1 MSDLQD
7 LNPQSPSAAQLDAIE
22 ALTKGNASALEQ
34 LLADDLRELISNG
47 HLLSQLV
54 PEALRRLMLDPLTHA
69 GLYPGDLCE
78 ALKTIPDSYWA
89 SHAEQEKAWL
99 TILCRYSTQD

>member
-7 LNPQSPSAAQLDAIE
+7 LNPQSPSTSQLE
-22 ALTKGNASALEQ
+22 ALERMVEGNAAALEQ
-34 LLADDLRELISNG
+34 LLAEDLREMISRG

-54 PEALRRLMLDPLTHA
+54 PEALRRLMLDPLTHG

-78 ALKTIPDSYWA
+78 ALKTIPHSYWA
-89 SHAEQEKAWL
+89 QHAEQESIWL
-99 TILCRYSTQD
+99 RIICQYPEKD